1 MAETCRHG
9 VVGVE
14 GRQTMNESSGSVEV
28 TRTLV
33 GKQGVSVVELSRA
46 GARNRQEGQGRG
58 YKMQQEQKLKFI
70 HPSID

>member
-14 GRQTMNESSGSVEV
+14 SRQTMNESSGSVEV

-46 GARNRQEGQGRG
+46 GARNEGQGVYGERG
-58 YKMQQEQKLKFI
+58 FGI
-70 HPSID
+70 

>member
-9 VVGVE
+9 VVGVD

-28 TRTLV
+28 TRTLE

-46 GARNRQEGQGRG
+46 GARKEGCVWRARVWNIE
-58 YKMQQEQKLKFI
+58 YEIM
-70 HPSID
+70 

>member
-14 GRQTMNESSGSVEV
+14 GWQTMNESSGSVEV
-28 TRTLV
+28 TRTLE

-46 GARNRQEGQGRG
+46 GARNRQEGQQGVYG
-58 YKMQQEQKLKFI
+58 ECGFGI
-70 HPSID
+70 

>member
-14 GRQTMNESSGSVEV
+14 ARQTMNESSGSVEV

-46 GARNRQEGQGRG
+46 GARNEGQGVYGERG
-58 YKMQQEQKLKFI
+58 FGI
-70 HPSID
+70 